1 MIKEAERSNQSR
13 FISSASGM
21 NDLHILTS
29 DVTIFFNIDNLWALV
44 RLSCLNAI
52 LFLIAIVGF
61 VEGTV
66 LYCSLWPD
74 VDVDRV
80 SSCDTQQNSTEL
92 PDISSHEQG
101 RALHSAR
108 KDPICDTVEW
118 RSEVSLQ
125 LPLAQPLLNQ
135 PRKF

>member
-1 MIKEAERSNQSR
+1 
-13 FISSASGM
+13 M

-80 SSCDTQQNSTEL
+80 NSCDKHAQNSEL
-92 PDISSHEQG
+92 PESSHEQG
-101 RALHSAR
+101 RALHAR
-108 KDPICDTVEW
+108 SHLRYLVPAYL
-118 RSEVSLQ
+118 RY
-125 LPLAQPLLNQ
+125 LLY
-135 PRKF
+135 